1 MTPAFAARACFFGI
15 LPCVLKPGMLA
26 SGMLFVLGSTDA
38 LSLCI
43 LLAHKGAF
51 LGRAEVLVSA
61 EVVDLGVEIGPHDSV
76 GGAVRLGEGLAGEL
90 ACCRRQPSS
99 GRSGSRFLG
108 RCCGAR
114 RRRRRRLGGW
124 RRRSCGRGC
133 SYAAGAA
140 LIDIRLLGDAGR
152 LVRNLVGA
160 PFVLAC
166 LGGLLLRKRRARKS
180 QGAGHRHTHHG
191 KNLLSHVITSC
202 AWVILTTPQA
212 TRSDLRIPSA
222 PHTFTRAIA
231 NKPCATPVPVV
242 APAPM
247 GLRDASKRVA
257 TG

>member
-140 LIDIRLLGDAGR
+140 LIAIRPGMPWRSSAAQAPSPKEPGRRPSPHTSRQESAFSCHHLMRLGHPHHPAGDAFR
-152 LVRNLVGA
+152 SANSVRTSH
-160 PFVLAC
+160 FH
-166 LGGLLLRKRRARKS
+166 
-180 QGAGHRHTHHG
+180 AGHR
-191 KNLLSHVITSC
+191 
-202 AWVILTTPQA
+202 Q
-212 TRSDLRIPSA
+212 
-222 PHTFTRAIA
+222 
-231 NKPCATPVPVV
+231 
-242 APAPM
+242 
-247 GLRDASKRVA
+247 
-257 TG
+257 